1 MVTKTER
8 ENWEGDKNQRKR
20 KEEGM
25 EKREKRMERLGGVLV
40 DEEKRKES

>member
-1 MVTKTER
+1 MTKTER
-8 ENWEGDKNQRKR
+8 ENWEGDKNRR

-25 EKREKRMERLGGVLV
+25 GKRERRMERLGGVLV

>member
-8 ENWEGDKNQRKR
+8 ENREGDKNRR

>member
-1 MVTKTER
+1 MTKTER
-8 ENWEGDKNQRKR
+8 ENREGDKNRR